1 MGNQWAALLFLFE
14 KLNSRGYQVK
24 KGDIVI
30 TGAMN
35 TMFPATH
42 GTYEVDYGELGMI
55 KFKVIEKQVSID
67 IKPGSFPNSINPE
80 SKGVIPVAILTTDAF
95 DATAVDSTTV
105 LFAATGNEAAPVQF
119 VLEDVDGDGNTD
131 MILHKIDI
139 PTELNHFLMNDK
151 R

>member
-67 IKPGSFPNSINPE
+67 IKPGSFPNSINTE

-105 LFAATGNEAAPVQF
+105 FFAATGNEAAPVQF

-131 MILHKIDI
+131 MILHKNRHSNRA
-139 PTELNHFLMNDK
+139 ESLLNE
-151 R
+151 